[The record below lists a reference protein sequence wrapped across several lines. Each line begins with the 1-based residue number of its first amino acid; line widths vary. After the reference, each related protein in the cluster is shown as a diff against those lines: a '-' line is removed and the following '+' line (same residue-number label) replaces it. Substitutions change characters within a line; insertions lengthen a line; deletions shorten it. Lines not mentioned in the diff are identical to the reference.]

1 MLTFQCVTKSAKKIY
16 HSSSKSIK
24 LYVASLLLSAGKKN
38 CTSMSSSC
46 SVSYNAIYKYF
57 DVFDA
62 KVNAIRAHLIEAINQ
77 FATKENPGVLIVDSS
92 QLVKL
97 YSKKLNCLC
106 YDFNGSM
113 KLILK
118 GMSCVTSAWTNGK
131 ILIPLDFDFWIRE
144 KDLKNGFNYK
154 KKLP

>member
-1 MLTFQCVTKSAKKIY
+1 MLPFQCVTKSAKKIY

-24 LYVASLLLSAGKKN
+24 LYVASLLLSAD

-106 YDFNGSM
+106 YDFVTTQVPHDYVKRKGFPS
-113 KLILK
+113 KAQEIASIILRV
-118 GMSCVTSAWTNGK
+118 C
-131 ILIPLDFDFWIRE
+131 FWAVAV
-144 KDLKNGFNYK
+144 
-154 KKLP
+154 